1 MKPLQPAIHDAPLG
15 ALEADLKALAA
26 GIFRRWP
33 TLIGFSVE
41 DDDDSGEPLQVTVS
55 MYPEP
60 EQDERSVVL
69 REIADALLELMEEA
83 PGADSLLRARTFAR
97 TLH

>member
-1 MKPLQPAIHDAPLG
+1 MKPLQPAIHDSPLR
-15 ALEADLKALAA
+15 ALEADIKAVAA
-26 GIFRRWP
+26 GLFRRWP
-33 TLIGFSVE
+33 ALVGFSVQ
-41 DDDDSGEPLQVTVS
+41 DDDDSGGELQLEIS

-60 EQDERSVVL
+60 EQDERGLVQ
-69 REIADALLELMEEA
+69 REITDALLDLMDEA